1 MVKKRRARLSEQSER
16 EMLRGDVV
24 ADSEGGAPVLS
35 YQRRRDWW
43 WFIWLKWGTYTAG
56 CFMSVDV

>member
-24 ADSEGGAPVLS
+24 ADSEGG
-35 YQRRRDWW
+35 RRS
-43 WFIWLKWGTYTAG
+43 FHINGGETG
-56 CFMSVDV
+56 GGSFG